1 VSGWA
6 HSVGWPA
13 LARSGRWRA
22 PRRAPR
28 WEAALAENAAVDILG
43 DDLAA
48 LADEDGAPG
57 GRAEAL
63 IAELQ
68 SFTDLAH
75 SKGRRVA
82 ALQWLPH
89 RKVRPAPR
97 SWRALGLQFL
107 CERPWRAGWRAALL
121 ASAQALQER
130 CPWPEVCISR
140 CVQHCLQM
148 NVQIH
153 VRLTA
158 HWY

>member
-1 VSGWA
+1 M
-6 HSVGWPA
+6 
-13 LARSGRWRA
+13 
-22 PRRAPR
+22 
-28 WEAALAENAAVDILG
+28 DILG

-97 SWRALGLQFL
+97 SWLARGSQSFNGQP
-107 CERPWRAGWRAALL
+107 RRGRWRAALRL
-121 ASAQALQER
+121 PMRRVCKSVASGLKCAWMCITACR
-130 CPWPEVCISR
+130 C
-140 CVQHCLQM
+140 
-148 NVQIH
+148 
-153 VRLTA
+153 A
-158 HWY
+158 